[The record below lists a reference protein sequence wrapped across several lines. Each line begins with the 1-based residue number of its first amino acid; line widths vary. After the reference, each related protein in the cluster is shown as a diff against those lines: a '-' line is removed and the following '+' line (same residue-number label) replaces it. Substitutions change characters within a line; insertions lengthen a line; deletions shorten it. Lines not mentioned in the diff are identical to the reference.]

1 MLPSTKI
8 ARSLLCAVGILAL
21 GLASVMAARRT
32 HKPYSPTSPSYRQK
46 GAADARVVIVEF
58 SDFQCPACAA
68 ALPAV
73 KSLLSLYGKDI
84 KLVFKHFPLR
94 MHPKAPEAARGA
106 ECAGGQGRFWE
117 MHDLL
122 FESQAEWSEAG
133 PDWLAVYVKRLK
145 LDEAAFAA
153 CMKDPATDA
162 SVAADLSEGD
172 GVWVGSTPTFFI
184 NGRRF
189 AGGRQLS
196 MRGTP
201 WLEKQLKR

>member
-1 MLPSTKI
+1 MLPGSKLSRNLFCAAI
-8 ARSLLCAVGILAL
+8 LLVL
-21 GLASVMAARRT
+21 GLASVKAARRA
-32 HKPYSPTSPSYRQK
+32 HKPYSPSAPEYRQK
-46 GAADARVVIVEF
+46 GAVDAKVVIVEF

-68 ALPAV
+68 ALPTV
-73 KSLLSLYGKDI
+73 KSLLALYGKDI
-84 KLVFKHFPLR
+84 KIVFKHFPLR

-106 ECAGGQGRFWE
+106 ECAGRQGRFWE

-122 FESQAEWSEAG
+122 FESQTEWSEAG
-133 PDWLAVYVKRLK
+133 PDWMAVYVKRLK

-153 CMKDPATDA
+153 CIKDPATEA
-162 SVAADLSEGD
+162 SLAADISEGD